1 MIASV
6 RTAPACS
13 TTGVPEPSPEA
24 KTERS
29 REEENGSLT
38 TIVVQARHRQTPS
51 SRARSRPSRNGSD
64 RRFQRRR
71 KLSPLPA
78 FWHTEVSPLNRVI
91 DVRAYDS
98 FEDRTRIRAAS
109 QKLEG
114 HIGRSRSHR
123 PLYYRRSPELG
134 PVQRRA
140 VNPGQEMADGDD
152 RPLHVPDIRDAT
164 IGAGNHDWRLHGLIP
179 SKSRCCAPRRKG
191 R

>member
-1 MIASV
+1 MIVEFRTYTLQPGSV
-6 RTAPACS
+6 AT
-13 TTGVPEPSPEA
+13 VE
-24 KTERS
+24 ERF
-29 REEENGSLT
+29 G
-38 TIVVQARHRQTPS
+38 QAL
-51 SRARSRPSRNGSD
+51 
-64 RRFQRRR
+64 QRRR
-71 KLSPLPA
+71 KLSPLAA

-152 RPLHVPDIRDAT
+152 RPSACP
-164 IGAGNHDWRLHGLIP
+164 GYP
-179 SKSRCCAPRRKG
+179 RCHHRR
-191 R
+191 REP